1 MLPQM
6 AGYKK
11 YFKNGGKSM
20 SPVIKDDYVLDK
32 YNEIWDK
39 IRDKLKM
46 KFHSTHV

>member
-11 YFKNGGKSM
+11 YFKNGRKSM

-32 YNEIWDK
+32 HNEIWDK
-39 IRDKLKM
+39 IKDKL
-46 KFHSTHV
+46 